1 MVKLVVFSKLQR
13 ADAIFEVLRSLTG
26 RSKAVPLKE
35 LRRHATSLRSL
46 LDLRSVFPQTTVPA
60 YQPTY
65 RKLQRTVGTIVG
77 GLERYDRRGMDLD
90 ERTQMYSRLR
100 AYLDK
105 TDLEACVLELLALK
119 EDPSRAGGGSTTG
132 A

>member
-1 MVKLVVFSKLQR
+1 
-13 ADAIFEVLRSLTG
+13 
-26 RSKAVPLKE
+26 
-35 LRRHATSLRSL
+35 
-46 LDLRSVFPQTTVPA
+46 
-60 YQPTY
+60 
-65 RKLQRTVGTIVG
+65 
-77 GLERYDRRGMDLD
+77 
-90 ERTQMYSRLR
+90 MYSRLR